1 MKQMLLL
8 TTMALVLVFIAGVV
22 NGGDVA
28 DDETVNV
35 LATIPQLVMVQNLDD
50 VVVTYSSY
58 DYDNNLFILAGS
70 DAFKVITNCKNT
82 GIISVATGG
91 TLVSGFSEFS
101 ASVDPTI
108 MVCPGAT
115 SATLT
120 VGLKADLTVD
130 TGTDISTGG
139 TITVTAIA
147 TF

>member
-8 TTMALVLVFIAGVV
+8 TMVIIVLVVAEVV
-22 NGGDVA
+22 NSGDVS
-28 DDETVNV
+28 DDATVNA

-58 DYDNNLFILAGS
+58 DYEKDLFVLTGS
-70 DAFKVITNCKNT
+70 DVFKVVTNCKNT
-82 GIISVATGG
+82 GIISAATGG
-91 TLVSGFSEFS
+91 TLVSGFSGFS
-101 ASVDPTI
+101 ASVDPTDMI
-108 MVCPGAT
+108 CPGAT

-130 TGTDISTGG
+130 TGTNISTGG
-139 TITVTAIA
+139 TVTVTATA